1 MSIWDRFLYLIGLRQ
16 TSGPRTYHVD
26 VSDSFQVTLATLA
39 SDEGRPEHELIP
51 ELLTAGLTQYVSNDR
66 LFKKWESLSPRE
78 KDVAALVCLG
88 HTNREIAARLN
99 ISPET
104 VKDRIGTALQKFRL
118 TKRTELRVLLANWDF
133 SAWDRQEQPARFVS
147 PHIQYPRLTPV
158 CYPGGGCL
166 FFGRD
171 VNLPA

>member
-26 VSDSFQVTLATLA
+26 VSDSFQVSLATLA

-51 ELLTAGLTQYVSNDR
+51 ELLTAGLTQYTSNDR

-78 KDVAALVCLG
+78 QEVAALVCLG
-88 HTNREIAARLN
+88 HTNREIAARLS

-104 VKDRIGTALQKFRL
+104 VKDRLETALRKFHL

-133 SAWDRQEQPARFVS
+133 SEFEHQK
-147 PHIQYPRLTPV
+147 
-158 CYPGGGCL
+158 
-166 FFGRD
+166 
-171 VNLPA
+171 